1 MTAMNEK
8 TPASCLMGPKILFFT
23 LHTQKNAATGR
34 IDDTPLKTR
43 RPNDND
49 IAPGIRG
56 AGGSFNSAFSPV
68 GGGGSCSTQVPVP
81 RVASPCSCCAF
92 SESKSGIVLFVKKR
106 TSGMFPNP
114 SDVSCAL
121 GASLLARSLLP
132 SGKKPGDTSG
142 SWPSAFSLVSTPD
155 GLRSMAIE
163 DVVGQQAA
171 AKAGED
177 DKTVLM
183 GIFVGVMV
191 ALVALVVAFV
201 YQVNRAVPS
210 FLAGDVPLSA
220 DLQNSRLLENE

>member
-1 MTAMNEK
+1 
-8 TPASCLMGPKILFFT
+8 
-23 LHTQKNAATGR
+23 
-34 IDDTPLKTR
+34 
-43 RPNDND
+43 
-49 IAPGIRG
+49 
-56 AGGSFNSAFSPV
+56 
-68 GGGGSCSTQVPVP
+68 
-81 RVASPCSCCAF
+81 
-92 SESKSGIVLFVKKR
+92 
-106 TSGMFPNP
+106 
-114 SDVSCAL
+114 
-121 GASLLARSLLP
+121 
-132 SGKKPGDTSG
+132 
-142 SWPSAFSLVSTPD
+142 
-155 GLRSMAIE
+155 MAIE